1 MIRGLI
7 IWSTD
12 ILLAIV
18 IGIFTST
25 VGRLFYDAIIKAKSL
40 LPISNIR
47 KIALKKTWVGS
58 FLMPSHDG
66 SFEEVKITINLDV
79 KGKHIIGYGDYSK
92 TKLKFNGGFF
102 RDDYFYLNYENANPE
117 IFQKGMMI
125 FQWPNNPIE
134 IKGQFLGIR
143 RAVNEIASGKI
154 ELKLN

>member
-1 MIRGLI
+1 MDIL
-7 IWSTD
+7 STD
-12 ILLAIV
+12 ILFAIGV
-18 IGIFTST
+18 GVFTST
-25 VGRLFYDAIIKAKSL
+25 AGRLIYDAIIKAKSL
-40 LPISNIR
+40 LPISNVR
-47 KIALKKTWVGS
+47 KVALKKAWIGS

-66 SFEEVKITINLDV
+66 NFEEVKITMNLDV
-79 KGKHIIGYGDYSK
+79 KGKKIVGYGDYSE

-102 RDDYFYLNYENANPE
+102 RDDYFFLHYENANPE

-154 ELKLN
+154 ELKLS